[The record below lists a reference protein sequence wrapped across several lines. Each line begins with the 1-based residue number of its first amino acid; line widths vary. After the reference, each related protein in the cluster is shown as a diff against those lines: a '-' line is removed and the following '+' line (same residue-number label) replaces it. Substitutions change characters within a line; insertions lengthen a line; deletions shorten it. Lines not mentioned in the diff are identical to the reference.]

1 MAKFTILTLVGSLRE
16 GSINQQLAEAFALR
30 ASEGV
35 NVVQFDQLADIPYYN
50 EDKDNDADRHPAG
63 AALRAAAQDA
73 DAVLVVSPEYNGTM
87 PAVLKNAIDWLSRPF
102 GAGAI
107 SGKPAAV
114 IGSAFGQYGGVWA
127 HDDARRSLTV
137 AGARV
142 LEDAKLS
149 IPSSVTRFADVHP
162 KDDEEV
168 VEQLRSIVKS
178 LEGVA
183 VGAAA

>member
-30 ASEGV
+30 AAEGV

-50 EDKDNDADRHPAG
+50 EDNDTDVDRHPAG

-107 SGKPAAV
+107 NGKPAAV

-127 HDDARRSLTV
+127 HDDARRSLAV

-149 IPSSVTRFADVHP
+149 IPSSVTRFAEVHP
-162 KDDEEV
+162 KDDAEV
-168 VEQLRSIVKS
+168 VEQLRLIVKS
-178 LEGVA
+178 LEDVA

>member
-16 GSINQQLAEAFALR
+16 GSINRQLADAVAHH
-30 ASEGV
+30 ASEDV
-35 NVVQFDQLADIPYYN
+35 DVVQFDQLAVIPFYN
-50 EDKDNDADRHPAG
+50 EDRDNDADRHPAA
-63 AALRAAAQDA
+63 AALRAAAEEA

-102 GAGAI
+102 GASALN
-107 SGKPAAV
+107 GKPTAV

-142 LEDAKLS
+142 TEDVKLS
-149 IPSSVTRFADVHP
+149 IPSSVTRFAEVHP
-162 KDDEEV
+162 KDDAEV
-168 VEQLRSIVKS
+168 VEQLAAVVRS
-178 LEGVA
+178 LESEV